1 MLVCFASE
9 KGGAGKTTLAALLA
23 ERLASLGV
31 PLRLADGDRQG
42 SLFALSERSDSI
54 PQARRVFPMQF
65 ASLAKEDE
73 EGVTILDL
81 PSGIGVEFHAAMAVA
96 QYAIVPA
103 VPSAFDL
110 RTLPATLSQIRSA
123 QERRDG
129 PPKAI
134 IVPNKL
140 DLRESMSREL
150 LSTLGELGWP
160 VTRCW
165 VQSRATYRRMGAA
178 GLQALPKASR
188 RAAELEVS
196 ALVDEILAFLRVP
209 VPAKTEAA

>member
-23 ERLASLGV
+23 ERLAGLGV

-42 SLFALSERSDSI
+42 SLFALSERSDTI
-54 PQARRVFPMQF
+54 PLARKVFPMQF
-65 ASLAKEDE
+65 ASLANDD

-96 QYAIVPA
+96 HFAIVPA

-110 RTLPATLSQIRSA
+110 RTLPATLSQIRAA

-165 VQSRATYRRMGAA
+165 IQSRATYRRMGAA
-178 GLQALPKASR
+178 GLQALPKSSR
-188 RAAELEVS
+188 RAAELEVA
-196 ALVDEILAFLRVP
+196 ALVDEILAFLRVSI
-209 VPAKTEAA
+209 PAKTEAA